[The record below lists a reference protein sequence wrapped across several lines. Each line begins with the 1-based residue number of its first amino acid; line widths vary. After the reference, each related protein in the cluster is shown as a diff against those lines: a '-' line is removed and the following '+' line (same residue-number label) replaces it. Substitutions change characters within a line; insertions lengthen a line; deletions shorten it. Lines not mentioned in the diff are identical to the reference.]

1 MRYIHHSGLKRHGN
15 LKSCTCLVDS
25 RWTVKV
31 GFFGLRS
38 LTDVV
43 EAQCREDE
51 RNYSDLLWTAPEL
64 LRLCESVPEDATEK
78 GDVYSFGILLQEIL
92 YRNTPFFF
100 GEVSA
105 MGKVVVCINVCF
117 HPL

>member
-1 MRYIHHSGLKRHGN
+1 M
-15 LKSCTCLVDS
+15 
-25 RWTVKV
+25 
-31 GFFGLRS
+31 
-38 LTDVV
+38 TDVV

-51 RNYSDLLWTAPEL
+51 RNYSELLWTAPEL

-105 MGKVVVCINVCF
+105 IGKVVFCINVCIISSQTITRQYYTG
-117 HPL
+117 PKLMLSIICVGMAEM